1 MFWKTEEIEDDCSAS
16 TLRERIKGYFSSRW
30 GSDITVVKVDYDDMD
45 VETTDSA
52 LVVKSVYTV
61 TLLKRI
67 NGPSFASAAILQ
79 DVVAATI
86 TIDVPF
92 QNSSPP
98 LSGSFIIT
106 CPDEQGNSLP
116 THEFDYTEW
125 T

>member
-1 MFWKTEEIEDDCSAS
+1 MFWKSEEIFDDCSAWD
-16 TLRERIKGYFSSRW
+16 LRNRINGYFSSLW
-30 GSDITVVKVDYDDMD
+30 GSDITVVKVDYDAMD
-45 VETTDSA
+45 VETADPA

-92 QNSSPP
+92 
-98 LSGSFIIT
+98 
-106 CPDEQGNSLP
+106 
-116 THEFDYTEW
+116 
-125 T
+125 